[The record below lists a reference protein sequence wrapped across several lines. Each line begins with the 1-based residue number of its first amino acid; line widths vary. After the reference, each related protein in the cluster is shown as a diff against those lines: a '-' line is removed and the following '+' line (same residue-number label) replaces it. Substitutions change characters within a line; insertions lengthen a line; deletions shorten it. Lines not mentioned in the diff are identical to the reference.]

1 VATPSQTDQRINYE
15 RSLWE
20 AINILHG
27 DGFDKYLLV
36 ASLETGVEAWVEV
49 GEINPLT
56 MRLVEKRA
64 GVAAT

>member
-1 VATPSQTDQRINYE
+1 
-15 RSLWE
+15 LWE